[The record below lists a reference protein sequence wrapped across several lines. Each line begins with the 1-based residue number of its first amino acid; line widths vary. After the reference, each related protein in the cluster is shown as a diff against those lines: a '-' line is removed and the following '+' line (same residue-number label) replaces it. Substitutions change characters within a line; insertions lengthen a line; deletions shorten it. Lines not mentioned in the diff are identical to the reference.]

1 MSVGVNVA
9 VRVADPAPCTVTVD
23 PDTETTEVSDD
34 AYVNVPSTD
43 AVGAEIEYA
52 ESPYVLDTSLHD
64 STGVA

>member
-1 MSVGVNVA
+1 MA
-9 VRVADPAPCTVTVD
+9 VRVADPAPSTVTVD
-23 PDTETTEVSDD
+23 PDTEITEVSDD
-34 AYVNVPSTD
+34 AYANVPPTD